1 MKNQFRPKN
10 NKIKAKKSLRNKLK
24 SLLQVKKRKKMMNKD
39 QEMTLMIK
47 DQKKVPKLI
56 QNLKNK
62 LQLKKITMVIN
73 QQKKDMEDPLLNY
86 LLEV

>member
-10 NKIKAKKSLRNKLK
+10 NKIKTKKSLRNKLK

-47 DQKKVPKLI
+47 DQKKVLKLI

-62 LQLKKITMVIN
+62 RIIKFFIF
-73 QQKKDMEDPLLNY
+73 
-86 LLEV
+86 

>member
-1 MKNQFRPKN
+1 MKNQLRPKN

-47 DQKKVPKLI
+47 DQKTVPKLI

-62 LQLKKITMVIN
+62 RIIKFFIF
-73 QQKKDMEDPLLNY
+73 
-86 LLEV
+86 

>member
-62 LQLKKITMVIN
+62 RIIKFFIFQSS
-73 QQKKDMEDPLLNY
+73 
-86 LLEV
+86 

>member
-10 NKIKAKKSLRNKLK
+10 NKIKTKKSLRNKLK

-62 LQLKKITMVIN
+62 RIIKFFIF
-73 QQKKDMEDPLLNY
+73 
-86 LLEV
+86 

>member
-10 NKIKAKKSLRNKLK
+10 NKIKAKESLRNKLK

-62 LQLKKITMVIN
+62 RIIKFFIF
-73 QQKKDMEDPLLNY
+73 
-86 LLEV
+86 